1 MICNALG
8 LEGNHDQ
15 QRDEP
20 PQTTRNFITLWSG
33 EAAARPKSRV
43 ATEREAGTK
52 APPITIEHA
61 KLLARAKLFPVA

>member
-1 MICNALG
+1 MASNAM
-8 LEGNHDQ
+8 NRTSDQ
-15 QRDEP
+15 KFYYTVVGRGRRGAKEP
-20 PQTTRNFITLWSG
+20 
-33 EAAARPKSRV
+33 V